1 MDCSTVH
8 SYMAPLQGRWYCWNH
23 IVLTSWI
30 LGEDSSTLLST
41 FFFSFNTDI
50 RYWSLH
56 NVIAACKVKIT
67 LRKNCFS
74 VQYVYII
81 LHICKFYTSCFSQD
95 DDVSNLQVPF
105 NVCPFLSFLKWLQDF
120 FLPVTPEFVGL
131 TSIFFSCINQVSK
144 VLLEVVKLSLIS

>member
-1 MDCSTVH
+1 
-8 SYMAPLQGRWYCWNH
+8 MAPLQGRWYCWNH

-74 VQYVYII
+74 LQYVYII
-81 LHICKFYTSCFSQD
+81 LHICK
-95 DDVSNLQVPF
+95 L
-105 NVCPFLSFLKWLQDF
+105 FLMVLASRKMTMSPTFKFLLMFVHF
-120 FLPVTPEFVGL
+120 FLFWSGCKTSFFQWHQNFLDTPP
-131 TSIFFSCINQVSK
+131 SFSAV
-144 VLLEVVKLSLIS
+144 